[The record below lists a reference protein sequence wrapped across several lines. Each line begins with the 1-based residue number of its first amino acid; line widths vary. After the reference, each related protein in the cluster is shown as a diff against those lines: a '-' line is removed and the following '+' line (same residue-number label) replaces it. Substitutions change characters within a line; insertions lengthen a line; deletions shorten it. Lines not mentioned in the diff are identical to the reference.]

1 MLIVTRQF
9 VGHGYNMLPVGTL
22 LDPQPETTRAL
33 LQLGVV
39 ARYECKVDPL
49 PAEVKK
55 KEPTA

>member
-1 MLIVTRQF
+1 
-9 VGHGYNMLPVGTL
+9 MLPVGTL